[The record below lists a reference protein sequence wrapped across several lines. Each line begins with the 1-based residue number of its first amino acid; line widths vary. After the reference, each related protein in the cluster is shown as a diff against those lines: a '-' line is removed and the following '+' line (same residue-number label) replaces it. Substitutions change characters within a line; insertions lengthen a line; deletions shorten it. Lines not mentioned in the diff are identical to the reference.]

1 MHEPNIL
8 THTNTHTN
16 NTRTQHTHTNN
27 THTTHT
33 HTTHTHTQHTH
44 SLFNKFV
51 LELMTSVGFGTVVN
65 FQNGKGGEI
74 YHAAR
79 DIAGLTEDSFHREG
93 EGRGLL
99 LLDAAMGK
107 TSCPTLGELR
117 VLHTHTHTYTDIPL
131 GHTDVHA
138 RTHTHC
144 PYRVYNSLSE
154 HVTFTAYYVNDNFIV
169 LWS

>member
-1 MHEPNIL
+1 MSSICFNPFSCMNQTYL
-8 THTNTHTN
+8 RTQTHTQTTHTN
-16 NTRTQHTHTNN
+16 NTHTQHTHTNN
-27 THTTHT
+27 
-33 HTTHTHTQHTH
+33 THTQHTH

-51 LELMTSVGFGTVVN
+51 LELMTSVGFGMVVN

-107 TSCPTLGELR
+107 TSCPILGELR
-117 VLHTHTHTYTDIPL
+117 VLHTHTHTYT
-131 GHTDVHA
+131 H
-138 RTHTHC
+138 THTHTHTSTHTRMHTHTQTY
-144 PYRVYNSLSE
+144 P
-154 HVTFTAYYVNDNFIV
+154 
-169 LWS
+169 